1 MGKKYTTI
9 LTLFVIISVLFAGC
23 EQDERHATGYGT
35 MNIQLSAN
43 PSMIEVG
50 SSSDTRGQSDKQSA
64 ITTTRMEEVPEAS
77 SFSLSLSN
85 EKAEVKHWDSYAD
98 FKE

>member
-1 MGKKYTTI
+1 MRTRRKTCYRLWHNEHTT
-9 LTLFVIISVLFAGC
+9 
-23 EQDERHATGYGT
+23 
-35 MNIQLSAN
+35 
-43 PSMIEVG
+43 IEVG

-98 FKE
+98 FKEGEKIAIGNYTLKAY